1 MNVRVGV
8 YSLPTYYHIFTH
20 YSFTLYNTIYI
31 ALNSIYMYNVK
42 RFHIQLTKD
51 SEWTIELGHSIGHV
65 MQTLVLDYSAT
76 PYSYFIT
83 EY

>member
-1 MNVRVGV
+1 
-8 YSLPTYYHIFTH
+8 
-20 YSFTLYNTIYI
+20 
-31 ALNSIYMYNVK
+31 MYNVK
-42 RFHIQLTKD
+42 RFHIPLTKD

>member
-1 MNVRVGV
+1 
-8 YSLPTYYHIFTH
+8 
-20 YSFTLYNTIYI
+20 
-31 ALNSIYMYNVK
+31 MYNVK

-51 SEWTIELGHSIGHV
+51 SEWTIELGHSLAHV